1 MKLFSEKVNPTFTN
15 SALNILT
22 VKDFDEVF
30 FDVYEFEINGK
41 TFTAEKVAKH
51 NGSPVVNIPIVIGE
65 KEFLAPFILKRG
77 QFFVEF
83 NKKNTTYIGTTSIDL
98 PEPEIDIV
106 EEEIE
111 TQKALPELFLEQINI
126 SNKSSKMLFD
136 QEVEVTNSNVD
147 HNILVVENYHEV
159 FFDVY
164 EIKINNKKYHTEK
177 ISTYKSRPVVN
188 VPIIYEGKEY
198 IAPFVLEKGQ
208 QEIFFNK
215 NNIQFVKEIKEE
227 EIKLPEIEE
236 KSNWSEEIVLEKKQE
251 IIQDIVKARKIAR
264 KYAEDIKKAKIEEAN
279 LFIVKKE
286 EEVDNLLQTTRN
298 ELTKEFLSII
308 DKTTCDLKEESKAN
322 NNNLT
327 EYVTSFI
334 IKESNRLSE
343 SAELLNE
350 NNIKYFENKIL
361 DLVKNVYTNNLTKLI
376 NEKDSSNL
384 LKYSKL
390 FKETKNT
397 LEHLL
402 EENNLSNKI
411 LFDNFK
417 KEVDSNLT
425 VLEKTNINLEN
436 KFDRGLNKALSRV
449 GNVKTDTL
457 KEVNSKI
464 KLTENKITDVYKA
477 TLTEVNLQIEKRV
490 EEVSYINEKIDNLK
504 KSTTTVLSD
513 TNKNIDTV
521 NKDIEDLKSQKN
533 ILNEKIDQGRKLLNE
548 SETRLKTLNNES
560 NKENKKLLKGE
571 LLKLKEYNNNST
583 KKLVESIKDTKEYIE
598 DTNKNILDTIQRN
611 EISLTSLLETKLE
624 NTNDT
629 ITSLLENKLKTVDN
643 KFKEHLKLKIRES
656 QNSLFKEVDELK
668 KSFSEQ
674 VIIEKLQL
682 PEKNKEINIQD
693 VKKDLEKKISL
704 KFTNELTA
712 IRRYLD
718 SYGGGGGSVAKQF
731 ANGGTMDGDLNVTG
745 HILSGGINL
754 LNVLSA
760 TSGGGGGG
768 DIEGVFGG
776 LGLTGGG
783 TSGTLTLNV
792 SAGNGID
799 ATANCITVDNTVA
812 RCNALNNFTGG
823 LSAMGLSA
831 LASNSGFISAGKDL
845 NSLFSNCQGTVT
857 SVTGGTG
864 IDSSGGVTP
873 EISIDSTVAKCN
885 TLNTFTGGLSAV
897 GLSALAANSGFVSA
911 GRDLSDIFATS
922 SGNVDGSG
930 TANFL
935 PVWSDT
941 DTLGNSI
948 SFETGSSSPLEA
960 CQLTVMGDISARG
973 SLSALDVRVGADS
986 IRMNGPAGTI
996 ITSGAIQGG
1005 GSITANTALRSNGGT
1020 SCFGGTAVNIC
1031 EATPLVACGCV
1042 RIGQGVTGGSPLTVS
1057 GNISAHGSLSAT
1069 GAGYNYFCSRVGI
1082 GTSAPSQK
1090 LTVAGGVS
1098 AIGLSAMTANQG
1110 FVSAGRDLAEIFK
1123 ATSSIISK
1131 SSLDNGG
1138 IIDTFSTSDM
1148 KATKYAIQVL
1158 SGNDVHFSDIS
1169 ITTDGTN
1176 TGIVEYGINHTTANP
1191 FVEFGAFTIS
1201 TTVFLTAKEVA
1212 SADMEKFSF
1221 KGNRLN
1227 LFS

>member
-1 MKLFSEKVNPTFTN
+1 MKLFSEKVNPTFT
-15 SALNILT
+15 SSTLNILT
-22 VKDFDEVF
+22 VKNFNEVF

-77 QFFVEF
+77 QFLVEF
-83 NKKNTTYIGTTSIDL
+83 NEKNKTYIGTTSFNL
-98 PEPEIDIV
+98 PEPEFEVIEEDIV
-106 EEEIE
+106 EPG
-111 TQKALPELFLEQINI
+111 TLPELFLEQITAT
-126 SNKSSKMLFD
+126 NKSSKMLFD
-136 QEVEVTNSNVD
+136 QEVEVTNSKVD
-147 HNILVVENYHEV
+147 HNILVVESFEEV
-159 FFDVY
+159 FFDLY
-164 EIKINNKKYHTEK
+164 EVKINNKIYNAEK
-177 ISTYKSRPVVN
+177 VSTYKSRPVVN

-198 IAPFVLEKGQ
+198 IAPFVLEKGK

-215 NNIQFVKEIKEE
+215 NNTQFVKEVKEE
-227 EIKLPEIEE
+227 EVQLPEIEE
-236 KSNWSEEIVLEKKQE
+236 KHNWSEEIVLEKKQE

-264 KYAEDIKKAKIEEAN
+264 EYAEDVKRAKIQEAN
-279 LFIVKKE
+279 SFIIKRE
-286 EEVDNLLQTTRN
+286 EEVKRLLQSTRN

-308 DKTTCDLKEESKAN
+308 DKTTHDLKEKSKLN
-322 NNNLT
+322 NDNLT
-327 EYVTSFI
+327 DYVTSFI
-334 IKESNRLSE
+334 IKESNRLTE

-376 NEKDSSNL
+376 NEKDSSNV

-390 FKETKNT
+390 FKETKST
-397 LEHLL
+397 LEQLL

-425 VLEKTNINLEN
+425 VLEKTNVNLEN
-436 KFDRGLNKALSRV
+436 KFERGLNKALSRV

-768 DIEGVFGG
+768 DVEGVFGG

-885 TLNTFTGGLSAV
+885 TLNNFTGGLSAV
-897 GLSALAANSGFVSA
+897 GLSALAANS
-911 GRDLSDIFATS
+911 
-922 SGNVDGSG
+922 
-930 TANFL
+930 
-935 PVWSDT
+935 
-941 DTLGNSI
+941 
-948 SFETGSSSPLEA
+948 
-960 CQLTVMGDISARG
+960 
-973 SLSALDVRVGADS
+973 
-986 IRMNGPAGTI
+986 
-996 ITSGAIQGG
+996 
-1005 GSITANTALRSNGGT
+1005 
-1020 SCFGGTAVNIC
+1020 
-1031 EATPLVACGCV
+1031 
-1042 RIGQGVTGGSPLTVS
+1042 
-1057 GNISAHGSLSAT
+1057 
-1069 GAGYNYFCSRVGI
+1069 
-1082 GTSAPSQK
+1082 
-1090 LTVAGGVS
+1090 
-1098 AIGLSAMTANQG
+1098 G

-1191 FVEFGAFTIS
+1191 FVEFGAFTVS
-1201 TTVFLTAKEVA
+1201 TTVFLTAKQVA

>member
-106 EEEIE
+106 EEKIE

-417 KEVDSNLT
+417 KEIDSNLT

-521 NKDIEDLKSQKN
+521 NKDIADLKSQKN

-768 DIEGVFGG
+768 DINGVFGG

-783 TSGTLTLNV
+783 TSGTLTINV

-812 RCNALNNFTGG
+812 RCNTLNN
-823 LSAMGLSA
+823 
-831 LASNSGFISAGKDL
+831 
-845 NSLFSNCQGTVT
+845 
-857 SVTGGTG
+857 
-864 IDSSGGVTP
+864 
-873 EISIDSTVAKCN
+873 
-885 TLNTFTGGLSAV
+885 FTGGLSAV

-941 DTLGNSI
+941 DTVGNSI
-948 SFETGSSSPLEA
+948 SFETSSSSPLEA

-1069 GAGYNYFCSRVGI
+1069 GVGYNYFCSRVGI

-1191 FVEFGAFTIS
+1191 FVEFGAFTVS

>member
-1 MKLFSEKVNPTFTN
+1 MKLFSEKVNPTFT
-15 SALNILT
+15 SSTLNILT
-22 VKDFDEVF
+22 VKSFDEVF

-41 TFTAEKVAKH
+41 TFTAEKVAQH
-51 NGSPVVNIPIVIGE
+51 NGSPVVDIPIVIGE

-77 QFFVEF
+77 QFLVEF
-83 NKKNTTYIGTTSIDL
+83 NEKNKTYIGTTSFNL
-98 PEPEIDIV
+98 PEPEFEVIEEDIV
-106 EEEIE
+106 EPG
-111 TQKALPELFLEQINI
+111 TLPELFLEQITAT
-126 SNKSSKMLFD
+126 NKSSKMLFD
-136 QEVEVTNSNVD
+136 QEVEVTNSKVD
-147 HNILVVENYHEV
+147 HNILVVESFEEV
-159 FFDVY
+159 FFDLY
-164 EIKINNKKYHTEK
+164 EVKINNKIYNAEK
-177 ISTYKSRPVVN
+177 VSTYKSRPVVN

-198 IAPFVLEKGQ
+198 IAPFVLEKGK

-215 NNIQFVKEIKEE
+215 NNTQFVKEVKEE
-227 EIKLPEIEE
+227 EVQLPEIEE
-236 KSNWSEEIVLEKKQE
+236 KHNWSEEIVLEKKQE

-264 KYAEDIKKAKIEEAN
+264 EYAEDVKRAKIQEAN
-279 LFIVKKE
+279 SFIIKRE
-286 EEVDNLLQTTRN
+286 EEVKRLLQSTRN

-308 DKTTCDLKEESKAN
+308 DKTTHDLKEKSKLN
-322 NNNLT
+322 NDNLT
-327 EYVTSFI
+327 DYVTSFI
-334 IKESNRLSE
+334 IKESNRLTE

-376 NEKDSSNL
+376 NEKDSSNV

-390 FKETKNT
+390 FKETKST
-397 LEHLL
+397 LEQLL

-425 VLEKTNINLEN
+425 VLEKTNVNLEN
-436 KFDRGLNKALSRV
+436 KFERGLNKALSRV

-548 SETRLKTLNNES
+548 SERRLKTLNNES

-624 NTNDT
+624 DTNDT

-682 PEKNKEINIQD
+682 PEKNKEIDIQD

-760 TSGGGGGG
+760 TSGGGGSG
-768 DIEGVFGG
+768 D
-776 LGLTGGG
+776 
-783 TSGTLTLNV
+783 
-792 SAGNGID
+792 
-799 ATANCITVDNTVA
+799 
-812 RCNALNNFTGG
+812 
-823 LSAMGLSA
+823 
-831 LASNSGFISAGKDL
+831 
-845 NSLFSNCQGTVT
+845 
-857 SVTGGTG
+857 
-864 IDSSGGVTP
+864 
-873 EISIDSTVAKCN
+873 
-885 TLNTFTGGLSAV
+885 
-897 GLSALAANSGFVSA
+897 
-911 GRDLSDIFATS
+911 
-922 SGNVDGSG
+922 VDGSG

-941 DTLGNSI
+941 ETLGNSI
-948 SFETGSSSPLEA
+948 SFETSSSSPLEA

-996 ITSGAIQGG
+996 VTSGDIQGG
-1005 GSITANTALRSNGGT
+1005 GNITANTALRSNGGT
-1020 SCFGGTAVNIC
+1020 SCFAGVAVNLC
-1031 EATPLVACGCV
+1031 AATPLVACGCV

-1191 FVEFGAFTIS
+1191 FVEFGAFTVS
-1201 TTVFLTAKEVA
+1201 TTVFLTAKQVA